1 MTPEFVYSDEPCCMR
16 CSYLRFDMDRMT
28 DYCKRDGH
36 AVKQY
41 YKACEHFNEILG
53 RFGGWTAPEK
63 EEPKQQQP
71 LQLTLF

>member
-1 MTPEFVYSDEPCCMR
+1 MTPDFVYSDEPCCMR

-41 YKACEHFNEILG
+41 YRACEHFNEILG
-53 RFGGWTAPEK
+53 RFGGWTKP
-63 EEPKQQQP
+63 EEPEHVQHK
-71 LQLTLF
+71 QLTLF